1 MKKFDEIDMLNPE
14 PVFLDLIIEWFKGF
28 VASIKSLHIW

>member
-1 MKKFDEIDMLNPE
+1 MEKFDEIDMLNPE

-28 VASIKSLHIW
+28 CRAN